1 MEVKLE
7 VSIERQQLL
16 LYKAGVLLTKYAVST
31 SRYGI
36 GNQQGSFKTPLGR
49 HQIISKVGEHAPA
62 YTHFSARVPTQM
74 QWSSATD
81 SHQKDWILARVLCL
95 SGMEPGINYG
105 GQVDSK
111 RRYIYIHGTPDNVV
125 LGQPSSIGCIRM
137 RVSDVIDLFGR
148 VFIGTEVMIYE

>member
-81 SHQKDWILARVLCL
+81 SYQKDWILARVLCL
-95 SGMEPGINYG
+95 SGMEPDENPDDDDGNKA
-105 GQVDSK
+105 S
-111 RRYIYIHGTPDNVV
+111 GTKPKK
-125 LGQPSSIGCIRM
+125 SSIEQKPENKPSPPASTSGNLPQKQKAP
-137 RVSDVIDLFGR
+137 DLDGLDL
-148 VFIGTEVMIYE
+148 